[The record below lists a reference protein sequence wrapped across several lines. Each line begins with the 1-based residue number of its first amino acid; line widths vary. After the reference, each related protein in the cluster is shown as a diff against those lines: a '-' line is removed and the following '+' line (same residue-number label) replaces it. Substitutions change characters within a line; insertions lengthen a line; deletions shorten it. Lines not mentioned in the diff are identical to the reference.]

1 MSTTFLSFP
10 AIYEPIFFLTQ
21 PKHFNIHFQLSNPH
35 MLKPALKFGTV
46 PWTHTEE
53 VLRKTY
59 PDMHTYMRQYN
70 KSKVEEG
77 ISAVKRG

>member
-1 MSTTFLSFP
+1 
-10 AIYEPIFFLTQ
+10 
-21 PKHFNIHFQLSNPH
+21 

-46 PWTHTEE
+46 PWTHTEG

-59 PDMHTYMRQYN
+59 PDMYSYMRQYN